1 MVLIGLLYKSFI
13 RNLWN
18 FPSHVIQVRKQD
30 AINIRLIRFEYEYS
44 GINLTNSM
52 SIDLSRLIRL
62 CNFDI
67 STTVYINL
75 KHFYILFTL

>member
-13 RNLWN
+13 RNLCD

-75 KHFYILFTL
+75 KH